1 MKYRVMQ
8 ESHRLLIFFVSVFIL
23 SPKKMCKKQ
32 CLKKE
37 QKKNLKGWTD
47 SGRERILSKYI
58 LQYSDSIE
66 LG

>member
-1 MKYRVMQ
+1 MG
-8 ESHRLLIFFVSVFIL
+8 
-23 SPKKMCKKQ
+23 KKQ

-37 QKKNLKGWTD
+37 QKKNLKGWAD
-47 SGRERILSKYI
+47 GGHERILSKYI